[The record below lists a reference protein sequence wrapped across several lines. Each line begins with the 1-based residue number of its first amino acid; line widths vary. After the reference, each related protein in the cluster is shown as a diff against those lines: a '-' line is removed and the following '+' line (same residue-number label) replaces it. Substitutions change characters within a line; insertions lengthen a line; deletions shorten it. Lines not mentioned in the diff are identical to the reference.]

1 MFYGLNRF
9 IKKILPKGL
18 FYRALLIVAV
28 PVILL
33 QLIITFVFFDS
44 LWIKTNKGMT
54 RALVNEI
61 TTFIEVY
68 NDEIYDK
75 EVIYDLSDAVEIVKK
90 ISTVKFDE
98 TVDLAINLNVD
109 PRHAEENIRISTSL
123 PNGTGKKVVLLVL
136 AQGPKVQEALDAG
149 ADYCGNK
156 DYLDKIKGGWVDVDK
171 IIATPDMMAELGK
184 LGKILGPKGL
194 MPNPKSGTVTMDVAK
209 AVADQKAGMVE
220 LRVEKTG
227 IVHTV
232 CGKVSFDSSALIEN
246 ISVIY
251 NSLLK
256 SRPPSVK
263 GQYFVKMSMSSTM
276 GPGVK
281 ININSIG

>member
-1 MFYGLNRF
+1 MAK
-9 IKKILPKGL
+9 IKQKS
-18 FYRALLIVAV
+18 
-28 PVILL
+28 
-33 QLIITFVFFDS
+33 FD
-44 LWIKTNKGMT
+44 
-54 RALVNEI
+54 E
-61 TTFIEVY
+61 F
-68 NDEIYDK
+68 YDK

-156 DYLDKIKGGWVDVDK
+156 DYLDKIKSGWVDVDK

-232 CGKVSFDSSALIEN
+232 CGKVSFDSLALIEN

>member
-1 MFYGLNRF
+1 MAK
-9 IKKILPKGL
+9 IKQKSI
-18 FYRALLIVAV
+18 
-28 PVILL
+28 
-33 QLIITFVFFDS
+33 
-44 LWIKTNKGMT
+44 
-54 RALVNEI
+54 
-61 TTFIEVY
+61 
-68 NDEIYDK
+68 DEFYDK
-75 EVIYDLSDAVEIVKK
+75 EVVYDLSDAVEIVKK
-90 ISTVKFDE
+90 VSSVKFDE
-98 TVDLAINLNVD
+98 TIDLAINLNVD

-156 DYLDKIKGGWVDVDK
+156 DYLDKIKAGWVDVDK

-209 AVADQKAGMVE
+209 AVSDQKAGMVE

-232 CGKVSFDSSALIEN
+232 CGKVSFDSSSLVEN

-276 GPGVK
+276 GPSVK

>member
-1 MFYGLNRF
+1 MVK
-9 IKKILPKGL
+9 IKQKS
-18 FYRALLIVAV
+18 
-28 PVILL
+28 
-33 QLIITFVFFDS
+33 FD
-44 LWIKTNKGMT
+44 
-54 RALVNEI
+54 E
-61 TTFIEVY
+61 F
-68 NDEIYDK
+68 YDK
-75 EVIYDLSDAVEIVKK
+75 EAVYDLSDAVDIVKK
-90 ISTVKFDE
+90 ISSVKFDE

-123 PNGTGKKVVLLVL
+123 PNGTGKKVILLVL
-136 AQGPKVQEALDAG
+136 AQGAKVQEALDAG

-156 DYLDKIKGGWVDVDK
+156 EYLDKIKAGWVDVDK

-246 ISVIY
+246 IVVIY

-276 GPGVK
+276 GPGIKV
-281 ININSIG
+281 NINSIG